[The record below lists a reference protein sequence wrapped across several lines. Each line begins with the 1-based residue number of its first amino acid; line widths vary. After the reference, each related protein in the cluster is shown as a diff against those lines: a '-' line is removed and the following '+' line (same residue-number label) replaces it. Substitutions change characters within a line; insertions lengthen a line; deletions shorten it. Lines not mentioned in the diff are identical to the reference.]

1 MTAPVADWIFA
12 KGLVI
17 GLLIA
22 APVGPVNLLCAARSL
37 TRGWRAG
44 MISGLGAAAAD
55 TAFGAIAALGLG
67 FVAEALVAHR
77 AALSLLGAL
86 FLFVYG
92 WRVLV
97 VPPARGHP
105 STGRDD
111 ARGAVADALS
121 AFALTLAN
129 PITVFS
135 FLGVYVAFGIE
146 ADATIDRRDAA
157 LLAGIFLGASAW
169 WLAIAS
175 AASLLRARFSDKGL
189 AWANRVAGLT
199 ILGFAAALLVQALA

>member
-1 MTAPVADWIFA
+1 MTALAADWIFA

-37 TRGWRAG
+37 SRGWRAG

-55 TAFGAIAALGLG
+55 TMFGAIAVLGLG

-77 AALSLLGAL
+77 AVLSLLGAL
-86 FLFVYG
+86 FLFAYG
-92 WRVLV
+92 WRVLATAPASAS
-97 VPPARGHP
+97 VPD
-105 STGRDD
+105 GRDG
-111 ARGAVADALS
+111 ARSAIADAVS

-146 ADATIDRRDAA
+146 ADATVDRRDAA

-169 WLAIAS
+169 WFTIAS
-175 AASLLRARFSDKGL
+175 AASLLRTRFSDRGL
-189 AWANRVAGLT
+189 VWANRIAGLT
-199 ILGFAAALLVQALA
+199 ILGFAALLLVQALV